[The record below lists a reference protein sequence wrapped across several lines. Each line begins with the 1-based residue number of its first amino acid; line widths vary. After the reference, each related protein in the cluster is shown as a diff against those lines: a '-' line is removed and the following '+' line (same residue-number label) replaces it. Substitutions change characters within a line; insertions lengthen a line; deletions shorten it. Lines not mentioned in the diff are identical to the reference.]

1 MSVIW
6 SWNNLFTD
14 IPTLPIC
21 CVSPTLLIFI
31 YSLDLSWNSE
41 KKKNNW
47 WYISSIFFLF
57 LRSESKR
64 LHITFGSHTMS
75 YRTTQKWCQNEAK
88 STWENLNMQISRG
101 TCLQT
106 TLSPLL
112 PLRFMP
118 SALVLAS
125 SKLSESPYFP
135 LKGVGK
141 SLSIVSV
148 KCLKKG
154 FIKSFLHL

>member
-1 MSVIW
+1 MFRLLTPVVQTLDSVIRHKNHYSMHVTQYPTTLVSNSFNFPYPPPSPHPPPPLSSRMSVIW

-47 WYISSIFFLF
+47 WYISSIFLF

-75 YRTTQKWCQNEAK
+75 YRTTQKLMMSKWSK
-88 STWENLNMQISRG
+88 KH
-101 TCLQT
+101 
-106 TLSPLL
+106 
-112 PLRFMP
+112 LREPKYANF
-118 SALVLAS
+118 
-125 SKLSESPYFP
+125 
-135 LKGVGK
+135 
-141 SLSIVSV
+141 
-148 KCLKKG
+148 
-154 FIKSFLHL
+154 

>member
-6 SWNNLFTD
+6 SWNNLFKTFQ
-14 IPTLPIC
+14 PSRFVVFLQ
-21 CVSPTLLIFI
+21 
-31 YSLDLSWNSE
+31 LSWFL
-41 KKKNNW
+41 
-47 WYISSIFFLF
+47 YILSIYHEILKRRKTTDDISLVFFLF

-106 TLSPLL
+106 PLCPLL
-112 PLRFMP
+112 PLTFMP

-135 LKGVGK
+135 LKGVGM

>member
-1 MSVIW
+1 MKQSIYRHSNPSNLLCCLQF
-6 SWNNLFTD
+6 SWFLY
-14 IPTLPIC
+14 ILPIYHEILKRRKTTDDISL
-21 CVSPTLLIFI
+21 VS
-31 YSLDLSWNSE
+31 
-41 KKKNNW
+41 
-47 WYISSIFFLF
+47 FFF

-88 STWENLNMQISRG
+88 STWKNLNMQISRG

-106 TLSPLL
+106 PPPPPTSLYAHASAP
-112 PLRFMP
+112 
-118 SALVLAS
+118 ALVLAS

-135 LKGVGK
+135 LKGVGM
-141 SLSIVSV
+141 SVSIVSV

-154 FIKSFLHL
+154 FIESFLHL